1 MTIAS
6 AQENLLMESTVKPE
20 AWRQLSKTV
29 SHTAVVQVPIVGC
42 PSQHPERSYTLSVEH
57 AKLQLPRRRVIDQ

>member
-1 MTIAS
+1 M
-6 AQENLLMESTVKPE
+6 
-20 AWRQLSKTV
+20 